1 MPRTFDNA
9 YFDNEKGDPVS
20 GSTVFLNKFKQPG
33 SGTVN
38 VNLNLQNYL
47 DPAVRPTQRQP
58 QTIPAASQ
66 GQTSL
71 YAIFIGSKALKKI
84 KDAAA
89 ANRSLPEMKITLLFG
104 VGLDLDNLGLRFFF
118 EQVDDRIL
126 INVPGE
132 EAPRWNIGI
141 TGLVDAG
148 RGITVNQIESLVT
161 QAMTVANIPSATPPF
176 KIKTLAA
183 YSTGFGGLNQTVN
196 EGLIPLNDIET
207 VVYFDCTYRADGPPA
222 VRADG
227 PAPLKPSEI
236 NPGPDEVDRSHAN
249 SAFNTQRALKRI
261 AGAGGR
267 SLTIAGYMATT
278 AGSPHYLNPTVA
290 GSNQYTVDFP
300 TKIDL
305 RANAPGSSVSFRE
318 CLFALVLTR
327 CLAFAR
333 IDGQI
338 LSTDVPRVFSDL
350 AAVLPARGQVASST
364 ATLRAKTGFSP
375 TTTLLDWGRANSA
388 KVKLAQSQV
397 AAAVKL
403 ISDHELMYPASPP
416 GSISYPSPGNEE
428 GALHAA
434 LLPEFGWEFLL

>member
-1 MPRTFDNA
+1 MPRSFDNA

-20 GSTVFLNKFKQPG
+20 GSTVFLNKFKQPT
-33 SGTVN
+33 SGAVN

-47 DPAVRPTQRQP
+47 DPAVRSQRQP
-58 QTIPAASQ
+58 QSIPAAAQ

-84 KDAAA
+84 KDAVAA
-89 ANRSLPEMKITLLFG
+89 KQSLPEMKITLLFG

-141 TGLVDAG
+141 TGLVDTA
-148 RGITVNQIESLVT
+148 RGITVNQIESLVS
-161 QAMTVANIPSATPPF
+161 QAMSVANVSSANPPF
-176 KIKTLAA
+176 QIKTLAA
-183 YSTGFGGLNQTVN
+183 YSTGFGSLNQTVN
-196 EGLIPLNDIET
+196 EGLIPLNNIDT

-222 VRADG
+222 VPADG
-227 PAPLKPSEI
+227 PAPLKPSET
-236 NPGPDEVDRSHAN
+236 NPGPDEVDRSHNN

-261 AGAGGR
+261 IGAAGRG
-267 SLTIAGYMATT
+267 LTIAGYMATT
-278 AGSPHYLNPTVA
+278 AGSPRYLRPTVA
-290 GSNQYTVDFP
+290 TGNQYTVDFP
-300 TKIDL
+300 SKIDL

-318 CLFALVLTR
+318 SLFALVLTR

-333 IDGQI
+333 LDGQI
-338 LSTDVPRVFSDL
+338 RSTDVPRVFSEL
-350 AAVLPARGQVASST
+350 EAVLPARGQVASST

-397 AAAVKL
+397 APAVKL
-403 ISDHELMYPASPP
+403 ISDHELMYPAPP
-416 GSISYPSPGNEE
+416 GSSISYPSPGNEE